1 MRHNG
6 AVYSPEPDAPSI
18 ERRSVV
24 AQVRDRLR
32 RDITSGRLV
41 ADTLYSVTAVAAEL
55 GVSRTPVR
63 EALLQLAQL
72 GLVQFHRNRGFT
84 VTNVSADELIEI
96 FQLRLAIET
105 AAARR
110 AATGATGTAELEA
123 QLEAMATAAAEQDRP
138 RFMVADRAFHE
149 CLLDIAGNRRAHDA
163 VTVARDTL
171 FSRGLSTSGE
181 DRTWVD
187 LVTEHREILAAVRRG
202 DPAGAAAAM
211 ESHLVNTAVALVARL
226 DPTPVPSDWA
236 DGWSGSV
243 HG

>member
-1 MRHNG
+1 M
-6 AVYSPEPDAPSI
+6 YSPEPGAPSI

-171 FSRGLSTSGE
+171 FSRG
-181 DRTWVD
+181 R
-187 LVTEHREILAAVRRG
+187 IACY
-202 DPAGAAAAM
+202 M
-211 ESHLVNTAVALVARL
+211 
-226 DPTPVPSDWA
+226 
-236 DGWSGSV
+236 
-243 HG
+243 